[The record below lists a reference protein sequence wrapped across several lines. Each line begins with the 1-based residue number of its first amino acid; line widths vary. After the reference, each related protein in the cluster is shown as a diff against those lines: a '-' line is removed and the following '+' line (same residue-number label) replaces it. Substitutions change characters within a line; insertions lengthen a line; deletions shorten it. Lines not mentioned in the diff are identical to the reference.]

1 MEANRHRSPRR
12 PSAPAAKHRTCVITP
27 VDQRQLKRSVECI
40 DTIDEFLSTLQY
52 QITETPAVPAVEH
65 CPAADPSA
73 PHVPTEAEQAAQN
86 HARLGVDCIVLRA
99 LGKRRVAVT
108 IGKFPEFTVGRAV
121 AETLRALAANPG
133 AATTSD
139 GLVPWKPY
147 EELAWSIQARTGRRP
162 SIYVLS
168 NNICRLRRALV
179 RGDSNKYL
187 VQTDRRE
194 QVARFALTSMGRII
208 DGDEPA

>member
-1 MEANRHRSPRR
+1 M
-12 PSAPAAKHRTCVITP
+12 
-27 VDQRQLKRSVECI
+27 ECI

-52 QITETPAVPAVEH
+52 QITETAGGPRREH
-65 CPAADPSA
+65 CPAADRRRRTCDGGRTSRA
-73 PHVPTEAEQAAQN
+73 D

-108 IGKFPEFTVGRAV
+108 IGKFPELTVGRAV

-162 SIYVLS
+162 SIHVLS

-194 QVARFALTSMGRII
+194 QVARVARPYHGP
-208 DGDEPA
+208 DH